1 MVRFQPGFIAKKDV
15 KDYFFVGPIA
25 SGLNCLFVNREEASA
40 RQQIV
45 CHTHITYI
53 IIYSLMNLQR
63 DKKHISKKK

>member
-1 MVRFQPGFIAKKDV
+1 MRFQPGFIAKTDV

-45 CHTHITYI
+45 CYI
-53 IIYSLMNLQR
+53 YIYNNNYSLMNLQS
-63 DKKHISKKK
+63 DKKRISIRK